1 MAPPRQHADNASKK
15 RKRAV
20 DKDDSDVSARMPQVG
35 DDERFKF
42 LAEDLQ
48 DSDERGSSD
57 DGQESGSSA
66 ADKAVPGS
74 KGGPSEFKTTLP
86 AHLLPASSNKQKTT
100 PGLVY
105 LSRIPPGM
113 GPPKVKHLLSAYG
126 DVGRIYLARADKDS
140 AATVNPKGKKRQ
152 REKHQEHRFSEGWV
166 EFLDKRVA
174 RSVAE
179 MLNANTIGA
188 IQRREGLLVGS
199 SSVSLRTGGKKGT
212 RWRDDVWTM
221 KYLPRFR
228 WDMLSEQVALERAT
242 QDSVMRFHLQQ
253 SKKEQESYLSAV
265 EQARVARKI
274 EEKRATQKKAKGQ
287 TTDGEEARVVK
298 KPKNENDAQ
307 SKTRTYRQRE
317 VVKTSSEGPAR
328 TGGTKKDLDDVLGKL
343 F

>member
-1 MAPPRQHADNASKK
+1 MAPRREATDATSNKK
-15 RKRAV
+15 RKRTTEPTSNA
-20 DKDDSDVSARMPQVG
+20 AQTEQIG
-35 DDERFKF
+35 ADERFKF
-42 LAEDLQ
+42 SAEDLQ
-48 DSDERGSSD
+48 DDNDVLDDAQSDNDEQQATRSH
-57 DGQESGSSA
+57 
-66 ADKAVPGS
+66 DKNGNVSTELG
-74 KGGPSEFKTTLP
+74 SEFKTTLP
-86 AHLLPASSNKQKTT
+86 AHLLPSSSNKNKTT

-126 DVGRIYLARADKDS
+126 DVGRIYLARADKDAGAS
-140 AATVNPKGKKRQ
+140 ASSKGKKRQ

-179 MLNANTIGA
+179 MLNANTI
-188 IQRREGLLVGS
+188 
-199 SSVSLRTGGKKGT
+199 GGKKGT

-253 SKKEQESYLSAV
+253 SKKEQETYLSAV

-287 TTDGEEARVVK
+287 PVDEDDESRMVK
-298 KPKNENDAQ
+298 KV
-307 SKTRTYRQRE
+307 KTGPAEGQAKSRSYRQRE
-317 VVKTSSEGPAR
+317 VVRNGAGSKEEEGARR
-328 TGGTKKDLDDVLGKL
+328 TGGTKQDLDNVLGKL

>member
-1 MAPPRQHADNASKK
+1 MSSLDGVKAITKK
-15 RKRAV
+15 RKRTA
-20 DKDDSDVSARMPQVG
+20 DSDSLDTPHQQIG
-35 DDERFKF
+35 SDERFQF
-42 LAEDLQ
+42 SAEDLADDDAAQ
-48 DSDERGSSD
+48 QLDSDNDNDNSHNQPTPSTSSFN
-57 DGQESGSSA
+57 GL
-66 ADKAVPGS
+66 
-74 KGGPSEFKTTLP
+74 KTTLP
-86 AHLLPASSNKQKTT
+86 AHLLPSSHSNKNKTT

-126 DVGRIYLARADKDS
+126 EVGRIYLNRADKDQS
-140 AATVNPKGKKRQ
+140 TSTSLKGKKRQ
-152 REKHQEHRFSEGWV
+152 REKHQEHKFSEGWV

-179 MLNANTIGA
+179 MLNANTIG
-188 IQRREGLLVGS
+188 
-199 SSVSLRTGGKKGT
+199 GKKGS

-265 EQARVARKI
+265 EQARVSRKI
-274 EEKRATQKKAKGQ
+274 EEKRAMQQQAKQNG
-287 TTDGEEARVVK
+287 TTTGNNDVVSK
-298 KPKNENDAQ
+298 KPKVDEGGG
-307 SKTRTYRQRE
+307 KTQRTYKQRE
-317 VVKTSSEGPAR
+317 VVKTRAPQDKTAGR
-328 TGGTKKDLDDVLGKL
+328 GGTKQDLDNVLGRL